1 MVVSRREE
9 WPQRPKSRVAASG
22 VSWIYT
28 CRRPSSGSN
37 CHQTT
42 NSGRDFRGYSGTGRR
57 STEPVRSANPAAAG
71 VSLAS
76 AASFGRSQAKLLFKA
91 QWSRTRSLCAPLAHT
106 SAIPAASL
114 AHVPPVFLVF
124 LLPGSNQRSCAAA
137 VSCHLLVGP
146 SRAEFS
152 FLSAGTVE
160 WSPALLVENRHL
172 ARTLLLALSGEDAR
186 VSNAPIAVMRL
197 NLAWQRCIA

>member
-1 MVVSRREE
+1 MPPLASVGFTHAAA
-9 WPQRPKSRVAASG
+9 RPAGPTA
-22 VSWIYT
+22 T
-28 CRRPSSGSN
+28 RPRLNATFAGI
-37 CHQTT
+37 QA
-42 NSGRDFRGYSGTGRR
+42 TGRR

-76 AASFGRSQAKLLFKA
+76 AASFGRSQAKLRSRLSGA
-91 QWSRTRSLCAPLAHT
+91 APVRSAHPDTLARYPPPPWLTSRLSSWSSCFLAPT
-106 SAIPAASL
+106 SAAAL
-114 AHVPPVFLVF
+114 ARFH
-124 LLPGSNQRSCAAA
+124 AIA
-137 VSCHLLVGP
+137 GP

-186 VSNAPIAVMRL
+186 VSNAPIAVMRRDFAP
-197 NLAWQRCIA
+197 NVCIA